1 MSGRSAAKLSERPAS
16 KMSAPGVR
24 SITVPL
30 PVPARRVM
38 YRTAYRVLQLI
49 WLVRRPSM
57 HGAKCLITDGDRV
70 LLVRHTYGTRWWD
83 LPGGGVRQGE
93 APLTAARRE
102 MEEELGLRDVPWIDI
117 GELAEIVH
125 HRRDTLHCFHAELR
139 DPPLRVDGGE
149 IAAAR
154 WFARRELPYDLA
166 PHVIPIIARTAVQR
180 APALTRD

>member
-1 MSGRSAAKLSERPAS
+1 MSGHSAP
-16 KMSAPGVR
+16 KMSANFVG
-24 SITVPL
+24 SMTVHL
-30 PVPARRVM
+30 PVPVRRVV
-38 YRTAYRVLQLI
+38 YRTAYRALQLV

-83 LPGGGVRQGE
+83 LPGGGVRHGE
-93 APLTAARRE
+93 APLATARRE
-102 MEEELGLRDVPWIDI
+102 MEEELGLADVPWHDI

-139 DPPLRVDGGE
+139 DPSLRLDGGE

-154 WFARRELPYDLA
+154 WFTRAELPYDLA
-166 PHVIPIIARTAVQR
+166 PHVIPIVARTVVQR
-180 APALTRD
+180 PGGAPVLKPD